1 MVAKT
6 EDFDIDFFDRPI
18 PGQSFTDAQ
27 GKNPYESQPMVTS
40 PEQAMNL
47 VEESLEHPAAYENIL
62 NLLDAGISS
71 ETIASALVLKMF
83 SEGVFTPDVAEII
96 KPPLIAVITDLGMD
110 AGVEDVNVVNS
121 VPQDAMS
128 TDQSYELM
136 QQVNPEKYNRIMN
149 DYMRQEEEMEL
160 ASQIEL
166 PPEEEPVKE
175 SFLDMEAQ

>member
-47 VEESLEHPAAYENIL
+47 VEESLAAQ

-149 DYMRQEEEMEL
+149 DYMREEEEMEL

>member
-83 SEGVFTPDVAEII
+83 SEGRRSGRR
-96 KPPLIAVITDLGMD
+96 KRCKLCSSRRY
-110 AGVEDVNVVNS
+110 VNRS
-121 VPQDAMS
+121 I
-128 TDQSYELM
+128 L
-136 QQVNPEKYNRIMN
+136 
-149 DYMRQEEEMEL
+149 
-160 ASQIEL
+160 
-166 PPEEEPVKE
+166 
-175 SFLDMEAQ
+175 